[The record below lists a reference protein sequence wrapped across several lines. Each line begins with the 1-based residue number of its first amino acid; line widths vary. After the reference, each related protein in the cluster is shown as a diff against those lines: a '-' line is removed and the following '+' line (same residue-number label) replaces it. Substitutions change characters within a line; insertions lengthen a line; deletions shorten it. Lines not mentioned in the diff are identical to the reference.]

1 MVLYLYRNN
10 KPNQSKKEEVLNN
23 PAIKSHKTSSRPIPK
38 RSTQGRFAATRL
50 IPKSYQKSYQKTY
63 QPTTRYITVPNCD
76 NKTIP
81 VTVVGKG
88 EPLVLIHAYGMDAR
102 EFMPFVLP
110 LASKYQVYL
119 PHMRGFGLA
128 VNTHLTQFDFLEQ
141 YADDVNAVIEQICYR
156 RDRESIPVAA
166 ISMGAQIM
174 WSYFTRYGSD
184 RVSRYL
190 NIDQTPTTHN
200 QGDWYGGIFGKR
212 QPEVFEVFQELLDAS
227 AAFEHVDDFT
237 TLPQEYKRKTTD
249 TERMF
254 SLLSAGRPRSHAFIK
269 IKTRQPEKKLAAYN
283 SPIWKHKIR
292 CLKAYVE
299 LPYDFRDTAE
309 KITIPV
315 VNLIGGR
322 SQLYDLE
329 HQQKTTKMIPNA
341 TEILLPKS
349 GHAVPLDEP
358 LKFYKILRDFMGG

>member
-1 MVLYLYRNN
+1 MT
-10 KPNQSKKEEVLNN
+10 N
-23 PAIKSHKTSSRPIPK
+23 PSAKQFKNTTRPVPV
-38 RSTQGRFAATRL
+38 RTPQGRFAASRL
-50 IPKSYQKSYQKTY
+50 LPKSYQKSYRKNF
-63 QPTTRYITVPNCD
+63 QPTTRYIAVPNCD

-81 VTVVGKG
+81 VTVIGQGK
-88 EPLVLIHAYGMDAR
+88 PLVLIHAYGMDAR

-110 LASKYQVYL
+110 LASKYQIFL

-141 YADDVNAVIEQICYR
+141 YADDINAVIEQVCTR
-156 RDRESIPVAA
+156 RGMDSIPVAA

-200 QGDWYGGIFGKR
+200 QQDWNGGIFGQR
-212 QPEVFEVFQELLDAS
+212 QQEVFEVFQSLLDAGTEY
-227 AAFEHVDDFT
+227 EHLDDFT
-237 TLPQEYKRKTTD
+237 TLPQEYKRQTTD

-269 IKTRQPEKKLAAYN
+269 IKTRQPEKKLALYN
-283 SPIWKHKIR
+283 NPIWKHKLR
-292 CLKAYVE
+292 CLKAYVA
-299 LPYDFRDTAE
+299 LPYDFRDAAE
-309 KITIPV
+309 NLKIPV
-315 VNLIGGR
+315 TNLIGGR
-322 SQLYDLE
+322 SQLYELE
-329 HQQKTTKMIPNA
+329 YQQKTTKMITNA

-358 LKFYKILRDFMGG
+358 VKFYKILKDFMDV